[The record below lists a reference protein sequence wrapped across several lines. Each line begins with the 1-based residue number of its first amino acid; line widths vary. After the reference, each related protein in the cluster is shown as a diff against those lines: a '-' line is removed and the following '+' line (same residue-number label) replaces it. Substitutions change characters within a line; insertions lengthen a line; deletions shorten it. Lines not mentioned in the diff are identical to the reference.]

1 MITKYGN
8 GAVAQMEQC
17 LNAFT
22 MLPVKESFE
31 ARLFGQISN
40 HVFRSA

>member
-8 GAVAQMEQC
+8 GAVVQIPTVIEPVYDV
-17 LNAFT
+17 AF
-22 MLPVKESFE
+22 E
-31 ARLFGQISN
+31 RGLFGHISN

>member
-8 GAVAQMEQC
+8 GAVVQITTVFERV
-17 LNAFT
+17 T
-22 MLPVKESFE
+22 MLPVKGAFE
-31 ARLFGQISN
+31 TGLFGHISN

>member
-8 GAVAQMEQC
+8 GAVVQIATVFEV
-17 LNAFT
+17 FT
-22 MLPVKESFE
+22 MLPVKGSFE
-31 ARLFGQISN
+31 TGLFGQISN

>member
-8 GAVAQMEQC
+8 GAVVQITTVFEDVYHVAS
-17 LNAFT
+17 
-22 MLPVKESFE
+22 KGSFE
-31 ARLFGQISN
+31 TGLFGHISN